1 MASRAEEKERRRQER
16 IAQEEAQRNAAARL
30 RRLQLAGGALLGVA
44 AVVAIVLVVA
54 GGGSNSSGAGGP
66 SPTGDASSGV
76 KLPVRKQTDLTKAAA
91 AAGCVLKSF
100 PLYGREH
107 TTSTVHYQTNPP
119 TSGNHNPNPAD
130 DGYYPNGAPPPER
143 YVHSLEHGRIET
155 QWKPGTPKR
164 VVDTL
169 VALFNEPLKGK
180 SGYHELLFEN
190 NTGMPFQVAV
200 ASWQHYLGCPKWNAN
215 VIDAIRDYRETY
227 VDKGPEFIP

>member
-16 IAQEEAQRNAAARL
+16 MAKEAADRQAAQRIK
-30 RRLQLAGGALLGVA
+30 RLQLAGGALLAVA
-44 AVVAIVLVVA
+44 AVVAIVVVIA
-54 GGGSNSSGAGGP
+54 GGGSNSSTAGGP
-66 SPTGDASSGV
+66 SPSDSAASGV
-76 KLPVRKQTDLTKAAA
+76 KLPVRKITDLATAAK
-91 AAGCVLKSF
+91 AAGCVVKSF

-107 TTSTVHYQTNPP
+107 TTATVHYQTNPP

-143 YVHSLEHGRIET
+143 YVHSLEHGRVET

-190 NTGMPFQVAV
+190 NTGMPFQVAA
-200 ASWQHYLGCPKWNAN
+200 ASWQHYLGCPTWNEK
-215 VIDAIRDYRETY
+215 VIDAIRAYREAY